1 MNFCDSWSNSKHLG
15 KFREDFL
22 HFVAATKAEHRCRQ
36 NWTQWMKMLSFFGS
50 QKEYLSNESL
60 IQLVSP
66 PMRLS
71 DLWEFHYTTL
81 GYGHL
86 DPYTN
91 TFVNPKQ
98 YMYGRHDA
106 LSEQANRIQ
115 QDPTSFNAFRSLL
128 WKCWTEELWY
138 NFYGTRGFHKAR
150 FLHTARSKVLSHD
163 RTNLCHLPDL
173 PILPLATDS
182 RWVPTIV
189 IMGQLPAEGHQS
201 PGQAANCTQQQSL
214 HRTPQLTLKAP
225 LQGPS

>member
-1 MNFCDSWSNSKHLG
+1 MNFCDSCSAVDPIQNTWENSVKISSILLPQQRLNTDADKTGPNEWKCCH
-15 KFREDFL
+15 FL
-22 HFVAATKAEHRCRQ
+22 VHKK
-36 NWTQWMKMLSFFGS
+36 NSLP
-50 QKEYLSNESL
+50 NESL

-86 DPYTN
+86 NPYTN

-106 LSEQANRIQ
+106 LSEQGNRIQ

-150 FLHTARSKVLSHD
+150 FWHTARSKVLSHD
-163 RTNLCHLPDL
+163 RTRLFPSTWSTYSSPCHRF
-173 PILPLATDS
+173 S
-182 RWVPTIV
+182 V
-189 IMGQLPAEGHQS
+189 GS
-201 PGQAANCTQQQSL
+201 
-214 HRTPQLTLKAP
+214 LKAP